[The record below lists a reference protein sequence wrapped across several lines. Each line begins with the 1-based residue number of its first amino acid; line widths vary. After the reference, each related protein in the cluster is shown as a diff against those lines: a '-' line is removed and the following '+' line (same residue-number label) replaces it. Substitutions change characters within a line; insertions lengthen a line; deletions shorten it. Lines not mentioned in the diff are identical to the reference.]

1 MRKMLS
7 PIALAVLVTTGCAQK
22 PVVDSYSYESQVHSG
37 TVFVHDLS
45 YGDSDKCPKKWR
57 EAEQV
62 FKHGLPPMLGMTLK
76 LKVVAPDANGV
87 ERELPLLV
95 SSGNGNL
102 VSLKDYQ
109 VDKGLVVN
117 SEVNGAVEQGD
128 LFTYPEGYFIRAAKP
143 EVDSNEFSLCL
154 GIDRMQKSTE
164 TDGGA
169 PALDL
174 DRLNV
179 LFEAERGE
187 EKTYV
192 FGRNSDIKVRVSVTP
207 K

>member
-1 MRKMLS
+1 MRKLLT
-7 PIALAVLVTTGCAQK
+7 PIAVAILLTTGCAQK
-22 PVVDSYSYESQVHSG
+22 PVIDKYSYESQVHSG
-37 TVFVHDLS
+37 RVFVHDLS

-76 LKVVAPDANGV
+76 VNVVAPDANGV

-95 SSGNGNL
+95 SSGNGNQIA
-102 VSLKDYQ
+102 VKDYQ
-109 VDKGLVVN
+109 VDKGLLVN
-117 SEVNGAVEQGD
+117 SDVNGAVQQGD

-143 EVDSNEFSLCL
+143 EVVSNEFSLCL
-154 GIDRMQKSTE
+154 GIDRMQKSSE
-164 TDGGA
+164 MDGGE
-169 PALDL
+169 PGIDL
-174 DRLNV
+174 DRLNI
-179 LFEAERGE
+179 LFEGERSE

>member
-1 MRKMLS
+1 MGGHLLS
-7 PIALAVLVTTGCAQK
+7 DELNSTSALLCSAAKL
-22 PVVDSYSYESQVHSG
+22 
-37 TVFVHDLS
+37 
-45 YGDSDKCPKKWR
+45 
-57 EAEQV
+57 
-62 FKHGLPPMLGMTLK
+62 GLI
-76 LKVVAPDANGV
+76 
-87 ERELPLLV
+87 EHR
-95 SSGNGNL
+95 SIW
-102 VSLKDYQ
+102 
-109 VDKGLVVN
+109 KGLVVN